1 MGPPNI
7 LCEGPHSL
15 PVALNASV
23 VDDGVEA
30 GAQDKVEDKEDVCVL
45 AGARYGCGWYEAQ
58 EDEGVCQPDEE
69 VEPGT
74 DDVPMTPGFP
84 GGAAQPDVLL
94 VLVTTELE
102 DVAV

>member
-1 MGPPNI
+1 MGPKNI
-7 LCEGPHSL
+7 LCEGPYSL

-23 VDDGVEA
+23 IDDGVEA
-30 GAQDKVEDKEDVCVL
+30 GAQDKVEDKEDVF
-45 AGARYGCGWYEAQ
+45 AGAGWCKAQ
-58 EDEGVCQPDEE
+58 EDEGVCQPDQQ

-74 DDVPMTPGFP
+74 DNVPEAPGLP

-94 VLVTTELE
+94 VLVTAELE